1 MYGYASLLAT
11 QPEYA
16 RAGRMGEVDAGLMLA
31 VLAAS
36 LVFMLWRIRS
46 MNDPPAS

>member
-1 MYGYASLLAT
+1 MDGTTNGRDVKVLVGAWVFLGALA
-11 QPEYA
+11 
-16 RAGRMGEVDAGLMLA
+16 AGLMLA